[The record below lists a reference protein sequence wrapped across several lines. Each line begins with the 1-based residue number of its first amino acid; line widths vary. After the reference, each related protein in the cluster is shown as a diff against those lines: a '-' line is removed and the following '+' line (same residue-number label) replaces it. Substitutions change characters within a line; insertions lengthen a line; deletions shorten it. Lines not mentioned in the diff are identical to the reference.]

1 MSILLDHSQLDNTGA
16 DANEVRAVASSLDR
30 DRAASGFAYIAIVAP
45 DAVTYGLGRMWESL
59 ASEDVESAV
68 TVVRTREE
76 AYAWIESRRAVGRSH
91 D

>member
-16 DANEVRAVASSLDR
+16 GANEVRAVASSLDR
-30 DRAASGFAYIAIVAP
+30 DRAASGFAYIAIVAR

-59 ASEDVESAV
+59 ASEDAESAV